1 MTTIS
6 KPSHTPKALPV
17 AAALT
22 VAVVAAFAQNASAQS
37 AAAPWALSEHQ
48 KGISGPTKL
57 RMAQADGSGRPNADP
72 GFIADRQAILNHMT
86 AYSYA
91 IDEGR
96 WDAWYD
102 LFADDVTLEITSPCA
117 GTIIARGKEAMK
129 AFTDLRYG
137 KTVAMRRHTM
147 GNVHVASQTA
157 TTAEV
162 RSYMLIS
169 SVPNADKLN
178 VLTTGAYNATMEKR
192 AGRWITTRWY
202 IEVDAVLAMSQ
213 MPTNVP
219 PGSFSFIPDVRE
231 ACAAKP

>member
-1 MTTIS
+1 MTTVS
-6 KPSHTPKALPV
+6 KSNRKTALLV

-22 VAVVAAFAQNASAQS
+22 VVAVGAFAQKAWAQS
-37 AAAPWALSEHQ
+37 AAPWAPSEHQ
-48 KGISGPTKL
+48 KGISGPAKL
-57 RMAQADGSGRPNADP
+57 RMTQADGSGRPNADP
-72 GFIADRQAILNHMT
+72 DFIADRQAILNPMT
-86 AYSYA
+86 AYAYL

-96 WDAWYD
+96 WDDWYD
-102 LFADDVTLEITSPCA
+102 LFAEDVTLEITSPCA

-157 TTAEV
+157 TTADV

-178 VLTTGAYNATMEKR
+178 VLTTGTYNATMEKR
-192 AGRWITTRWY
+192 DGRWITTRWY

-219 PGSFSFIPDVRE
+219 PGSFSFIPDARE

>member
-1 MTTIS
+1 MTTAS
-6 KPSHTPKALPV
+6 KPNHIPRALLI
-17 AAALT
+17 AGALT
-22 VAVVAAFAQNASAQS
+22 LAAFGAFAQDASAQS
-37 AAAPWALSEHQ
+37 AAPWALSEHQ
-48 KGISGPTKL
+48 KGIAGPIKL
-57 RMAQADGSGRPNADP
+57 RMAQADGSGLPNANP

-86 AYSYA
+86 AYAYT

-178 VLTTGAYNATMEKR
+178 VLTTGSYNATMEKR
-192 AGRWITTRWY
+192 DGRWITTRWY

-219 PGSFSFIPDVRE
+219 PGSFSFVPDARE
-231 ACAAKP
+231 ACAARP